1 LVPTSLAASILP
13 ESPKRG
19 TRAAGTSEKEVRFGI
34 SLCAATPPTS
44 AGRRAP
50 DTPAADESPRTLVH
64 KVRQLGTNR
73 PRGKNPVGSKTAFS
87 GPAKNASP
95 PRAAGKFHCCT
106 PSFSTDADLIA
117 ESICLVSASEV
128 RRERSV
134 LAIKAC
140 NEGSKPQDI
149 PSDHKTRQG
158 ASAEARYDT
167 SNTGVPAR

>member
-1 LVPTSLAASILP
+1 MPTSLAASVLP

-19 TRAAGTSEKEVRFGI
+19 TRAAGTSEKEVQFGI

-44 AGRRAP
+44 GGRRAP
-50 DTPAADESPRTLVH
+50 DTPAADEKPRTLVH
-64 KVRQLGTNR
+64 KVVSSA
-73 PRGKNPVGSKTAFS
+73 PP
-87 GPAKNASP
+87 P
-95 PRAAGKFHCCT
+95 PRQEPGGLEDSLQRSCEERITSANCMLIHCCT
-106 PSFSTDADLIA
+106 PSFSTDADPIA

-140 NEGSKPQDI
+140 SEGSKPQDI

-158 ASAEARYDT
+158 AFAEARYDT